1 MVATYTWAKGSI
13 KKKVLIRYINKPKID
28 KNTLLNFSQV
38 FGVRV
43 HIKLAFYK
51 LNILGA

>member
-1 MVATYTWAKGSI
+1 MGSGIDKEKGAE
-13 KKKVLIRYINKPKID
+13 KVHKPKID

-43 HIKLAFYK
+43 HIKLALYK